1 MGGPGKI
8 GLKHPIID
16 TTNRIMDI
24 IIINVSTHQIYQL
37 FRYY

>member
-16 TTNRIMDI
+16 KTKRIKDI
-24 IIINVSTHQIYQL
+24 IIQYGIRLKGSSIDTIT
-37 FRYY
+37 

>member
-8 GLKHPIID
+8 GLKHPTID
-16 TTNRIMDI
+16 KKNRITDI

>member
-16 TTNRIMDI
+16 KTKRIKDI

-37 FRYY
+37 FRYC

>member
-8 GLKHPIID
+8 GLKHPTID
-16 TTNRIMDI
+16 TTNRIIDI